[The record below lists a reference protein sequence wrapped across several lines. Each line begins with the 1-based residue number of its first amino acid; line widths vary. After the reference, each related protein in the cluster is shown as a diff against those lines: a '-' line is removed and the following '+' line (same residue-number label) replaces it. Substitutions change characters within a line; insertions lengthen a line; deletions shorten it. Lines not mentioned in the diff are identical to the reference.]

1 MRIVGNPISSI
12 VHFVETTKGM
22 KHYLF
27 LLTLLG
33 SAGLAAQSYTS
44 YFSGNETDAQTQP
57 QGGVCMMGGAT
68 EHDNAMRWFLQRADG
83 GDVLVLRA
91 SGADGYN
98 SYLYSEL
105 GETVNSVETIVFNN
119 ASAATEPYVQQ
130 AIQQAE
136 GGIDLSLSDQAADLF
151 QGCFFRWHT

>member
-1 MRIVGNPISSI
+1 
-12 VHFVETTKGM
+12 M

-136 GGIDLSLSDQAADLF
+136 AIWL
-151 QGCFFRWHT
+151 